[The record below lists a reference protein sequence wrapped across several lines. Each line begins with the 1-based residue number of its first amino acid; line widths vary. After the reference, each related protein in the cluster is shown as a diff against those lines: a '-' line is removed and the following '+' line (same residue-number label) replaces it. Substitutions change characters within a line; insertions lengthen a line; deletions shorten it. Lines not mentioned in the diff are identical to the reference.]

1 MPADA
6 TRILA
11 ILGEM
16 EAATSEGLRQM
27 DRDLIQ
33 SIRDVLRA
41 HRIEVDKVLLK
52 LAFVMDQQIN

>member
-16 EAATSEGLRQM
+16 EGATSEGLRQM